1 MQLMNR
7 AGASKVENFPSEGVV
22 KPLHL
27 AHKLG
32 SMLSFA
38 GMGARSMTNMAF
50 DSVCLFIP

>member
-7 AGASKVENFPSEGVV
+7 AGASKVENFPSEGAV